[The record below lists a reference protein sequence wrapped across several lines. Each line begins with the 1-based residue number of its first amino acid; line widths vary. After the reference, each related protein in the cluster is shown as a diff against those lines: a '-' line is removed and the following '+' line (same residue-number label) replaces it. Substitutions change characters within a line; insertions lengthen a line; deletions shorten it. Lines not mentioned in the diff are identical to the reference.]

1 MCGGHRQAL
10 HLHPAF
16 FLKWHLA
23 FLLLSDASS
32 LGILNS
38 SHKFWVPA
46 ALTWVKSGASLTE
59 AGSCLGRSVLSQF
72 PVLEFHS
79 WPLGAPG
86 LVESC
91 CRDVPL
97 WKRPKCCTLGPKQA
111 SPGFVSIQ
119 NKEDTLGVCLHGS
132 CRGPRPSVPDW
143 LAADGRMVQNHNR
156 VVALPVAGID
166 PGAWWPPWV
175 SIVESFALREKGRKM
190 SHFYFKNSLF
200 FFFFAAVSAEK
211 WLYPVFM
218 LEICSLWHFP
228 LSLKQ
233 SATNSRGE
241 FVVGSPKGLVCAI
254 WMRSG
259 HVKQQWILW
268 VCGWSLIIWCWP
280 FAVGVQRTETQP
292 GLLVRLSGNPP
303 ASTRFSAAPHSHPL
317 ANSCSSWSYASL
329 IIHRVRR
336 PHLWCEVRSWLPPR
350 PHMLLKKTVVLS
362 FSSLPEMILPG
373 ITSTLGML
381 KVSPSPASS
390 SSQPLGLWLVP
401 CSVLWLPVLGF
412 WKVALFLFGISFA
425 CVSLAVALPPTLP
438 WLFPKF
444 QACPSPYSGPWVYP
458 LSSLSCCSSGLG
470 HPLPRRVFRACSPS
484 RHGGWDA
491 DPTRGACLL
500 EFVVQGGRET
510 ATQFTAALSGSRPEQ
525 GGVLWLLWESMGGT
539 WPGLTWG
546 MSPKTHSP
554 LGPWTLSWTSV
565 SLG

>member
-1 MCGGHRQAL
+1 
-10 HLHPAF
+10 
-16 FLKWHLA
+16 
-23 FLLLSDASS
+23 
-32 LGILNS
+32 
-38 SHKFWVPA
+38 
-46 ALTWVKSGASLTE
+46 
-59 AGSCLGRSVLSQF
+59 
-72 PVLEFHS
+72 
-79 WPLGAPG
+79 
-86 LVESC
+86 
-91 CRDVPL
+91 
-97 WKRPKCCTLGPKQA
+97 
-111 SPGFVSIQ
+111 
-119 NKEDTLGVCLHGS
+119 
-132 CRGPRPSVPDW
+132 
-143 LAADGRMVQNHNR
+143 
-156 VVALPVAGID
+156 
-166 PGAWWPPWV
+166 
-175 SIVESFALREKGRKM
+175 
-190 SHFYFKNSLF
+190 
-200 FFFFAAVSAEK
+200 
-211 WLYPVFM
+211 M

-241 FVVGSPKGLVCAI
+241 FVVGSPKGLVYAI

-491 DPTRGACLL
+491 DPTRCACLL